1 MSKQKMGYII
11 RLDGSMDYEYNV
23 DDEILVFET
32 LNQIEQYAKANRLS
46 LDDINIYEV
55 ELEDGQ

>member
-11 RLDGSMDYEYNV
+11 RLDNSIDYEYNV

-32 LNQIEQYAKANRLS
+32 LDQIEQYAKTNKLNLGS
-46 LDDINIYEV
+46 INIYEV
-55 ELEDGQ
+55 ELED

>member
-11 RLDGSMDYEYNV
+11 RLDNSIDYEYNV

-32 LNQIEQYAKANRLS
+32 LDQIEQYAKTNK
-46 LDDINIYEV
+46 LDLEDINIYEV
-55 ELEDGQ
+55 ELED

>member
-11 RLDGSMDYEYNV
+11 RLDKSIDYEYNV

-32 LNQIEQYAKANRLS
+32 LDQIEQYAKTNK
-46 LDDINIYEV
+46 LDLECINIYEV
-55 ELEDGQ
+55 ELED

>member
-11 RLDGSMDYEYNV
+11 RLDNSIDYEYNV

-32 LNQIEQYAKANRLS
+32 LDQIEQYAKTNKLD

-55 ELEDGQ
+55 ELED

>member
-11 RLDGSMDYEYNV
+11 RLDNSIDYEYNV

-32 LNQIEQYAKANRLS
+32 LDQIEQYAKTNK
-46 LDDINIYEV
+46 LDLNSVNIYEV
-55 ELEDGQ
+55 ELED

>member
-11 RLDGSMDYEYNV
+11 RLDNSVDYEYNV

-32 LNQIEQYAKANRLS
+32 LDQIEQYAKTNK
-46 LDDINIYEV
+46 LDLNSINIYEV
-55 ELEDGQ
+55 ELED

>member
-11 RLDGSMDYEYNV
+11 RLDNAIDYEYNV

-32 LNQIEQYAKANRLS
+32 LDQIEQYAKTNK
-46 LDDINIYEV
+46 LDLNSINIYEV
-55 ELEDGQ
+55 ELED

>member
-11 RLDGSMDYEYNV
+11 RLDNSIDYEYNV

-32 LNQIEQYAKANRLS
+32 LDQIEQYAKTNK
-46 LDDINIYEV
+46 LDLEGINIYEV
-55 ELEDGQ
+55 ELED

>member
-11 RLDGSMDYEYNV
+11 RLDNSTDYEYNV

-32 LNQIEQYAKANRLS
+32 LDQIGQYAKTNKLD

-55 ELEDGQ
+55 ELED

>member
-1 MSKQKMGYII
+1 MGYII

>member
-1 MSKQKMGYII
+1 MGYII
-11 RLDGSMDYEYNV
+11 RLDSSIDYEYNV

-32 LNQIEQYAKANRLS
+32 LDQIEQYAKTNKLD

-55 ELEDGQ
+55 ELED

>member
-11 RLDGSMDYEYNV
+11 RLDNSMDYEYNV

-32 LNQIEQYAKANRLS
+32 LEQIGQYAKTNKLN

-55 ELEDGQ
+55 ELED

>member
-11 RLDGSMDYEYNV
+11 RLDNSIDYEYNV

-32 LNQIEQYAKANRLS
+32 LDQIEQYAKTNK
-46 LDDINIYEV
+46 LDLGSINIYEV
-55 ELEDGQ
+55 ELED